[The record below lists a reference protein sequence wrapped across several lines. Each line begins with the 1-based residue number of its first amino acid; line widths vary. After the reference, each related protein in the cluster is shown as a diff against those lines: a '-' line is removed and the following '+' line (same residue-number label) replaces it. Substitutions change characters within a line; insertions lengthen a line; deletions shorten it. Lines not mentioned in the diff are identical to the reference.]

1 MFLAEESVASDM
13 LVGVLFGLVQDLHCD
28 GEGGQTHRMG
38 NNTSL
43 LELPT
48 EFGTQQLGK
57 PMLQDQRKIW
67 LVNILLPYD
76 CMQVQAS

>member
-1 MFLAEESVASDM
+1 MI
-13 LVGVLFGLVQDLHCD
+13 
-28 GEGGQTHRMG
+28 

-48 EFGTQQLGK
+48 EFDTQQLGK
-57 PMLQDQRKIW
+57 PMLQDQQNIW

-76 CMQVQAS
+76 CMEVQAS